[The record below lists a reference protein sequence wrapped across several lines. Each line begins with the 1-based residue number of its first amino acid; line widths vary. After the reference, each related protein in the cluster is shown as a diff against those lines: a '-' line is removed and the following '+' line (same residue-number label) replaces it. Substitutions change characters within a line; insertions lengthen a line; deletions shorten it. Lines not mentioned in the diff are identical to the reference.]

1 MNRPDWEQAAH
12 IFFTDGGEK
21 LARRLRSRY
30 NKHIMGERRSVSM
43 IKTAKF
49 GGSSLSDATQFQK
62 VAAIVRADSDRRFVV
77 VSAPGKRFSGDEK
90 ITDLLY
96 RCAALASS
104 REDFSA
110 PFGRIRDRFLSIERD
125 LGLEQVH
132 IGPALDEIEA
142 ALGTGRATRDFVA
155 SRGEYLCARL
165 MSAYLGAPMVDA
177 ADLIRFDE
185 SGKLDMM
192 ATECACA
199 LLRDMPL
206 AVIPGFYGAM
216 PDGSIRTFSRGGSDI
231 TGSIIARAV
240 HASEYENWT
249 DVDGFMMADPRI
261 VPEARIMHAVSY
273 IFPVREARIPIHVR
287 NTNRPEAGGTWIV
300 NEGTLMKEHRHGI
313 VAGIAGRRGF
323 TMITLTKDNLHKQ
336 PGFAY
341 TLLKILD
348 RHDIVVESMPSGI
361 DNLTVI
367 LNDTDI
373 QGKMD
378 QLYHEIRTELKPDT
392 VEIASSIALIATVGH
407 GMARTL
413 GVAARLF
420 TALHEAG
427 VSSRIIDQSPK
438 EMNLIVGVDQRDFEN
453 AVRAI
458 YRAFCE

>member
-1 MNRPDWEQAAH
+1 
-12 IFFTDGGEK
+12 
-21 LARRLRSRY
+21 
-30 NKHIMGERRSVSM
+30 M

-49 GGSSLSDATQFQK
+49 GGSSLSDAGQFQK
-62 VAAIVRADSDRRFVV
+62 VAAIVRGDPARRFVV
-77 VSAPGKRFSGDEK
+77 VSAPGKRFSGDDK

-96 RCAALASS
+96 RCAALAGR

-110 PFGRIRDRFLSIERD
+110 PFGQIRDRYLSIERD
-125 LGLEQVH
+125 LGLEQAH
-132 IGPALDEIEA
+132 MGPALDEIEA
-142 ALGTGRATRDFVA
+142 ALRTGRASRDFVA

-165 MSAYLGAPMVDA
+165 MAAYLGVPMVDA
-177 ADLIRFDE
+177 AELICFEPDG
-185 SGKLDMM
+185 SLDMG
-192 ATECACA
+192 ATERRSAF
-199 LLRDMPL
+199 LQDMPM

-216 PDGSIRTFSRGGSDI
+216 PDGSVRTFSRGGSDI
-231 TGSIIARAV
+231 TGAIVARVV
-240 HASEYENWT
+240 HATEYENWT

-261 VPEARIMHAVSY
+261 VPEARVMHAVSY
-273 IFPVREARIPIHVR
+273 EELRELSYMGASVLHEESIFPVREARIPIRVR

-373 QGKMD
+373 RGKMD
-378 QLYHEIRTELKPDT
+378 QIYHEIRTELKPDT

-420 TALHEAG
+420 TALSAAG
-427 VSSRIIDQSPK
+427 ISSRIIDQSPK

>member
-1 MNRPDWEQAAH
+1 
-12 IFFTDGGEK
+12 
-21 LARRLRSRY
+21 
-30 NKHIMGERRSVSM
+30 MGM

-49 GGSSLSDATQFQK
+49 GGSSLSDAGQFRK
-62 VAAIVRADSDRRFVV
+62 VAAIVRADENRRFIV
-77 VSAPGKRFSGDEK
+77 VSAPGKRFSGDDK

-104 REDFSA
+104 REDFSV
-110 PFGRIRDRFLSIERD
+110 PFGQIRDRYLSIEKE
-125 LGLEQVH
+125 LGLSQAH
-132 IGPALDEIEA
+132 MGPALDEIEA
-142 ALGTGRATRDFVA
+142 TLLCGMATRDYVA

-165 MSAYLGAPMVDA
+165 MGAFLQAPMVDA
-177 ADLIRFDE
+177 ADLIRFGEDG
-185 SGKLDMM
+185 SLDME
-192 ATECACA
+192 ATEHRCA
-199 LLRDMPL
+199 LLKTLPM

-240 HASEYENWT
+240 KANEYENWT

-273 IFPVREARIPIHVR
+273 TELRELSYMGASVLHEESIFPVREARIPIHVR

-300 NEGTLMKEHRHGI
+300 NEGALMKEHRHSI
-313 VAGIAGRRGF
+313 IAGIAGRRGF

-348 RHDIVVESMPSGI
+348 RHNVMVESMPSGI
-361 DNLTVI
+361 DNLTVV
-367 LNDTDI
+367 LNDADI
-373 QGKMD
+373 KGKMD
-378 QLYHEIRTELKPDT
+378 RIYHEIRTELKPDT

-420 TALHEAG
+420 TALQEAG

-438 EMNLIVGVDQRDFEN
+438 EMNLIVGVDQRDFES

>member
-1 MNRPDWEQAAH
+1 MPMVKA
-12 IFFTDGGEK
+12 
-21 LARRLRSRY
+21 
-30 NKHIMGERRSVSM
+30 
-43 IKTAKF
+43 AKF
-49 GGSSLSDATQFQK
+49 GGSSLSDADQFRK
-62 VAAIVRADSDRRFVV
+62 VAAILQADPTRRFVV
-77 VSAPGKRFSGDEK
+77 VSAPGKRFSGDDK

-96 RCAALASS
+96 RCADLAAR
-104 REDFSA
+104 REDFSPA
-110 PFGRIRDRFLSIERD
+110 FGPIRDRFLSIERD
-125 LGLEQVH
+125 LSIESAH
-132 IGPALDEIEA
+132 ISEALDEIEA
-142 ALGTGRATRDFVA
+142 ELGTGRASRDYVA
-155 SRGEYLCARL
+155 SRGEYLCAKL
-165 MSAYLGAPMVDA
+165 MGAYLHVPMVDA
-177 ADLIRFDE
+177 AQLIRFTED
-185 SGKLDMM
+185 GKLDME
-192 ATECACA
+192 ATACYCA
-199 LLRDMPL
+199 PL
-206 AVIPGFYGAM
+206 KDLPRAVIPGFYGAM

-231 TGSIIARAV
+231 TGAIIARAV
-240 HASEYENWT
+240 GADEYENWT

-273 IFPVREARIPIHVR
+273 TELRELSYMGASVLHEESIFPVREARIPIHVR
-287 NTNRPEAGGTWIV
+287 NTNHPETSGTWIV
-300 NEGTLMKEHRHGI
+300 NEGTLMKEHRHSI

-348 RHDIVVESMPSGI
+348 RHDIPVESMPSGI
-361 DNLTVI
+361 DNLTVV

-373 QGKMD
+373 KGKMD

-392 VEIASSIALIATVGH
+392 MEVASSIALIATVGH

-420 TALHEAG
+420 TALSAAG

>member
-1 MNRPDWEQAAH
+1 
-12 IFFTDGGEK
+12 
-21 LARRLRSRY
+21 
-30 NKHIMGERRSVSM
+30 MGRKEVHLSM
-43 IKTAKF
+43 SKTAKF
-49 GGSSLSDATQFQK
+49 GGSSLSDAGQFQK
-62 VAAIVRADSDRRFVV
+62 VAAIVRADKDRRFIV

-96 RCAALASS
+96 QSVGLASL

-110 PFGRIRDRFLSIERD
+110 PFGRIRDRFLSIERE
-125 LGLEQVH
+125 LGLGEAH
-132 IGPALDEIEA
+132 MGPALDEIEA
-142 ALGTGRATRDFVA
+142 ALRSGRATRDFVA

-165 MSAYLGAPMVDA
+165 MAAYLGVPMVDA
-177 ADLIRFDE
+177 AVFIRFDE
-185 SGKLDMM
+185 SGKLDME
-192 ATECACA
+192 ATELAGA
-199 LLRDMPL
+199 FLKEMPM

-216 PDGSIRTFSRGGSDI
+216 PDGSVRTFSRGGSDI
-231 TGSIIARAV
+231 TGSIVARLV
-240 HASEYENWT
+240 GASEYENWT

-273 IFPVREARIPIHVR
+273 TELRELSYMGASVLHEESIFPVRQARIPIHVR

-300 NEGTLMKEHRHGI
+300 NEGALMKEHRHGI

-348 RHDIVVESMPSGI
+348 RHNVTAESMPSGI

-373 QGKMD
+373 KGKMD
-378 QLYHEIRTELKPDT
+378 RIYHEIRTELKPDT